1 MLEVDI
7 MPVLESTPPTGA
19 MMLAQCRPD
28 AIRMYR
34 KSKLVQSLVRVSG
47 LHPTFEQLRVLQ
59 VQVLIPGEER
69 SHVARE
75 SQRVQC
81 GQQV

>member
-1 MLEVDI
+1 
-7 MPVLESTPPTGA
+7 
-19 MMLAQCRPD
+19 
-28 AIRMYR
+28 MYR
-34 KSKLVQSLVRVSG
+34 KSKLVQSRVRVSG
-47 LHPTFEQLRVLQ
+47 LHPKFEQLRILQ